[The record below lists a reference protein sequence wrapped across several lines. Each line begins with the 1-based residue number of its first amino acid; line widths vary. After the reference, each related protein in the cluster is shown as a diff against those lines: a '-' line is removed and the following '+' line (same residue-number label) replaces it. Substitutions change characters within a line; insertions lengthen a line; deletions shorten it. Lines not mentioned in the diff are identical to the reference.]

1 MKIHK
6 FFLANLGEL
15 IGNWP
20 KNTLKSYKF
29 YGRIFGPYSIYFCTK
44 FLTTLH
50 GTSYTTPCSTDDK
63 FPPSKVCLFFL
74 PKNGRWTLYA
84 KVYTH
89 ESCTYMVLQILEK
102 DMAMQNWWQG
112 VTQTYRPKG
121 CISTVTFW
129 LSWPE
134 VFEWRMLS
142 LRRVQQILNRYQF
155 PIIKYMATL
164 FDNHKRF
171 VMLPLSHT
179 LFVCG

>member
-89 ESCTYMVLQILEK
+89 ESCTYMVLFAWHETMTANSMMHSAV
-102 DMAMQNWWQG
+102 DMCRK
-112 VTQTYRPKG
+112 V
-121 CISTVTFW
+121 
-129 LSWPE
+129 L
-134 VFEWRMLS
+134 
-142 LRRVQQILNRYQF
+142 
-155 PIIKYMATL
+155 
-164 FDNHKRF
+164 
-171 VMLPLSHT
+171 LPLHLVIYEFHDFFLCLKLKKTTSVKSL
-179 LFVCG
+179 LFWYFANFFLDFLAPF

>member
-74 PKNGRWTLYA
+74 PKNGGRSTQQPSTQQQQLAGVLAVLCVCMPNCIHTRVVHIWFYLLDTKWWLPTRWWWEKSLSHEPKNRTGNIFTIYNLPSSFCCATLY
-84 KVYTH
+84 
-89 ESCTYMVLQILEK
+89 
-102 DMAMQNWWQG
+102 
-112 VTQTYRPKG
+112 
-121 CISTVTFW
+121 
-129 LSWPE
+129 
-134 VFEWRMLS
+134 
-142 LRRVQQILNRYQF
+142 
-155 PIIKYMATL
+155 
-164 FDNHKRF
+164 
-171 VMLPLSHT
+171 
-179 LFVCG
+179 